1 MTRASA
7 AAATPCDPHE
17 NLAMIELSRL
27 FARRISG
34 PALLL
39 VLTLVPTAVY
49 AAPHRARLS
58 KDLEARLAAGRND
71 ATSVIV
77 SGTEAAIQS
86 LAQRYGAVVKKS
98 LRGAAVLEVTEGQLE
113 AMSSDP
119 DVSHLSGDARVQ
131 RMIATTTEATGA
143 P

>member
-1 MTRASA
+1 
-7 AAATPCDPHE
+7 
-17 NLAMIELSRL
+17 MIELSRV

-34 PALLL
+34 PALILFL
-39 VLTLVPTAVY
+39 VLCPTFVD

-58 KDLEARLAAGRND
+58 KDLEARLAAGRTD

-77 SGTEAAIQS
+77 SGTQAEIESIAS
-86 LAQRYGAVVKKS
+86 RYGAVLKKL
-98 LRGAAVLEVTEGQLE
+98 LRGAAVLEVSGGQLD
-113 AMSSDP
+113 ALSADP
-119 DVSHLSGDARVQ
+119 DVSHLSGDARVL